1 MRILILSNLDW
12 PSVDA
17 LTRLRPQLMQDEV
30 TVMLSKRVGRVPAA
44 SNRICELSQADRAGW
59 MALLR
64 LAGVPEDDLEETAR
78 STLADVLACP
88 VAFVDGINAPAG
100 ISRVQAFAPDLI
112 VSIRFGEILRWPV
125 IRSARFGVLNLH
137 SGLLPAFRGVMA
149 TFWAMLGS
157 APRYGTTLHWIED
170 SGIDSGTIISESAQ
184 PLDLDKLIS
193 RIRWRSIRRVLR
205 CCLMRSPHSD
215 MVSAYLAAC
224 LKGRAPTSVIQH
236 QQWSEPF
243 WSEDTGWSIRR
254 LDCCEARLGA
264 LTHSIGGRMRL
275 VAIPSVVM
283 F

>member
-30 TVMLSKRVGRVPAA
+30 TVMLSKRVGRVPAVSKPYLA
-44 SNRICELSQADRAGW
+44 ELSQADRAGW
-59 MALLR
+59 MALLG
-64 LAGVPEDDLEETAR
+64 LAGVSKDDLEETVR

-88 VAFVDGINAPAG
+88 VAFADGINAPAG

-112 VSIRFGEILRWPV
+112 VSIRFGEILRRPV

-170 SGIDSGTIISESAQ
+170 SGIDSGTIISEAAQ
-184 PLDLDKLIS
+184 PLDLGN
-193 RIRWRSIRRVLR
+193 
-205 CCLMRSPHSD
+205 
-215 MVSAYLAAC
+215 AYLSNTLALYPAGIEMLSDAIGSLRHGQRLPGRLPKGEGAYFSYPTPAAV
-224 LKGRAPTSVIQH
+224 RAFL
-236 QQWSEPF
+236 ER
-243 WSEDTGWSIRR
+243 GY
-254 LDCCEARLGA
+254 
-264 LTHSIGGRMRL
+264 RL
-275 VAIPSVVM
+275 VD
-283 F
+283 

>member
-44 SNRICELSQADRAGW
+44 SEPFLAPLGHADRAGW
-59 MALLR
+59 TAR
-64 LAGVPEDDLEETAR
+64 LGLVGVHADDLEEAAR
-78 STLADVLACP
+78 STLDDVLGCS
-88 VAFVDGINAPAG
+88 VAFVQGINAPSG

-112 VSIRFGEILRWPV
+112 VSIRFGEILQWPV

-170 SGIDSGTIISESAQ
+170 SGIDSGTIISEATQ
-184 PLDLDKLIS
+184 PLDLGN
-193 RIRWRSIRRVLR
+193 
-205 CCLMRSPHSD
+205 
-215 MVSAYLAAC
+215 AYLTNTLALYPAGIQMLSDAIGSLRHGQRLPGRLPKVDGAYFSYPTPAAV
-224 LKGRAPTSVIQH
+224 RAFL
-236 QQWSEPF
+236 ER
-243 WSEDTGWSIRR
+243 GY
-254 LDCCEARLGA
+254 
-264 LTHSIGGRMRL
+264 RL
-275 VAIPSVVM
+275 VD
-283 F
+283 

>member
-30 TVMLSKRVGRVPAA
+30 AVMLSKRVGRVPAA
-44 SNRICELSQADRAGW
+44 SEPFLAPLGHADRAGW

-78 STLADVLACP
+78 STLADVFGCP
-88 VAFVDGINAPAG
+88 VAFVHGINAPSR
-100 ISRVQAFAPDLI
+100 ISSVQAFAPDLI

-157 APRYGTTLHWIED
+157 APRYGTTMHWIED
-170 SGIDSGTIISESAQ
+170 SGIDSGTIISEAAQ
-184 PLDLDKLIS
+184 PLDLGN
-193 RIRWRSIRRVLR
+193 
-205 CCLMRSPHSD
+205 
-215 MVSAYLAAC
+215 AYLSNTLALYPAGIEMLSDAIGSLRHGQRLPGRLPKGEGAYFSYPTPAAV
-224 LKGRAPTSVIQH
+224 RA
-236 QQWSEPF
+236 F
-243 WSEDTGWSIRR
+243 WERGY
-254 LDCCEARLGA
+254 
-264 LTHSIGGRMRL
+264 RL
-275 VAIPSVVM
+275 VD
-283 F
+283 

>member
-44 SNRICELSQADRAGW
+44 SKPFLAELGQADRAGW
-59 MALLR
+59 MGLLR

-78 STLADVLACP
+78 STLADSLACP
-88 VAFVDGINAPAG
+88 VAFADGINAPAEL
-100 ISRVQAFAPDLI
+100 SRVQAFAPDLI
-112 VSIRFGEILRWPV
+112 VSIRFGEILQWPV

-170 SGIDSGTIISESAQ
+170 SGIDSGTIISEAKQ
-184 PLDLDKLIS
+184 PLDLGN
-193 RIRWRSIRRVLR
+193 
-205 CCLMRSPHSD
+205 
-215 MVSAYLAAC
+215 AYLTNTLALYPAGIQMLSDAIGSLRHGQRLPSRLPKGEDAYFSYPTPAAV
-224 LKGRAPTSVIQH
+224 RAFLEQ
-236 QQWSEPF
+236 
-243 WSEDTGWSIRR
+243 GY
-254 LDCCEARLGA
+254 
-264 LTHSIGGRMRL
+264 RL
-275 VAIPSVVM
+275 VD
-283 F
+283 